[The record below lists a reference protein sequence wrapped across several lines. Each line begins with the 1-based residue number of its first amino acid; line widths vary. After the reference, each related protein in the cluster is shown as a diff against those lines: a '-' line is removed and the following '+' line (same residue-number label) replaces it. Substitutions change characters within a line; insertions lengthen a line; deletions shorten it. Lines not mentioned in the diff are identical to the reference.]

1 MSNIQDS
8 NRQDFDIASSVKNGV
23 LYLKDNEIE
32 WKPHFFVLTEDKM
45 FYSEACND
53 NQENDEDSED
63 ETQSTSSF
71 MRPSS
76 AASRASK
83 NDADQTELHFSEPWF
98 HRYLH
103 TIVTYLPTY
112 LIFCTTLFFFLRFFL

>member
-1 MSNIQDS
+1 MSNVQDS

-23 LYLKDNEIE
+23 LYLKDNEFE

-63 ETQSTSSF
+63 EAQSTSSF

-83 NDADQTELHFSEPWF
+83 NDSDQTELHFSEPWF
-98 HRYLH
+98 HRYISNFLC
-103 TIVTYLPTY
+103 YSM
-112 LIFCTTLFFFLRFFL
+112 FSKLFFICIL